1 MLLKPEKEDILEL
14 HRVAQIRMIQLKKS
28 ILSIGIIAGS
38 TLLLSGYS
46 SSAHAGYYKHGH
58 GYYGGKGY
66 HYGHRRH
73 RRGYHRRHRHSDRA
87 AYLVGGLALG
97 ALISHAYHTP
107 HRRHYRHSYRHSY
120 PSDDD
125 TYVVREVSRPTV
137 VRKQGRVTRSLFRD
151 RDGNCFER
159 KQDGDQEL
167 LIELPDRE
175 CAW

>member
-1 MLLKPEKEDILEL
+1 MNQFRKTL
-14 HRVAQIRMIQLKKS
+14 
-28 ILSIGIIAGS
+28 LSISIITGT

-46 SSAHAGYYKHGH
+46 SAAQAGYYKHGH
-58 GYYGGKGY
+58 GYYGGKAY

-73 RRGYHRRHRHSDRA
+73 RYRNGYRRHRHSDRA

-107 HRRHYRHSYRHSY
+107 HRRYYRGHNDVYA
-120 PSDDD
+120 
-125 TYVVREVSRPTV
+125 VRESSRPTV
-137 VRKQGRVTRSLFRD
+137 IHREGRVTRSLFKD

-159 KQDGDQEL
+159 KSEDGQEL